1 MSRDSFFPRSDNQ
14 APDTVEAR
22 PASTVVLLRDGPDG
36 LETLLLRRNKAL
48 LFAGGY
54 WVFPGGALEP
64 QDWEQAGGDEEAA
77 TRLAAAREA
86 GEESGLRPSPDDMVL

>member
-1 MSRDSFFPRSDNQ
+1 MSRDSFFPR
-14 APDTVEAR
+14 PDSQSPEPVEAR
-22 PASTVVLLRDGPDG
+22 PASTVVLLRDSPEG

-64 QDWEQAGGDEEAA
+64 QD
-77 TRLAAAREA
+77 
-86 GEESGLRPSPDDMVL
+86 